1 MANNVNIVINAQDK
15 ASQALGRVSDKAKS
29 MRGQFMAMTAIGGAV
44 TGALGMMT
52 KSALDQEIGVRKL
65 DSALKN
71 VNTSYESQAVVIEK
85 TLRALQDKT
94 NFGDEEQREAL
105 TSLVRLTGDYET
117 SLQAL
122 PVVMDLAVGA
132 SMDFKGATTL
142 MGKALTGETSSL
154 SRYGIKI
161 DSTASATEVLA
172 RLTEQFG
179 GAAESARDPFD
190 QLGNEMGDLGQA
202 IGNVLLPVMQ
212 SLLDSIIPA
221 VKGAVQWTERNPEL
235 TKAIVIT
242 TGAISGLL
250 VVMGILGLAI
260 PPIVAGYGMLT
271 VAQAKL
277 NLVMNLNPFVA
288 IATVITTLAIVII
301 PMLIRKFDSF
311 GDFFRAL
318 TNKIIDGLNF
328 WIKWMSPVFKLIN
341 GLITVWNKF
350 NPDKKL
356 KNIETLLPKFE
367 KGLTHVSVASEKATE
382 TQSTLYD
389 TMSTGLEDVEL
400 GLGKVNKGME
410 KLNETTKTS
419 IGLTEEQ
426 DYTVKKFYVN
436 YASKV
441 GYTGELIN
449 HFIKDH
455 MRLDDERMANR
466 ERIAKKEVE
475 LEQETVDKKK
485 EINETYLDE
494 FHDMYE
500 EMIIETAGLVNK
512 AHEEMIHELSARD
525 KANKKAQLDESTI
538 PGLSNLP
545 GMKLGREASQ
555 VSAIMSAN
563 LSGGLRKAS
572 GEMMTSAEM
581 REFLGIKLSDTGSIP
596 TIGGTGIPVHEV
608 NINVSPELDAQI
620 NFNRVADTL
629 RQKQGDITSNEG
641 QW

>member
-29 MRGQFMAMTAIGGAV
+29 MRGQFLAMTAIGGAV

-105 TSLVRLTGDYET
+105 TALIRLTGDYEG
-117 SLQAL
+117 SLKAL
-122 PVVMDLAVGA
+122 PVIMDLAVGA
-132 SMDFKGATTL
+132 NMDFKNASQL
-142 MGKALTGETSSL
+142 MGKVLSGQTTALT
-154 SRYGIKI
+154 RYGITLDKN
-161 DSTASATEVLA
+161 ATQTEILEE
-172 RLTEQFG
+172 LTKKFG
-179 GAAESARDPFD
+179 GAAEAAFDPINAM
-190 QLGNEMGDLGQA
+190 QNELGDLGQE
-202 IGNVLLPVMQ
+202 IGNVLLPMFI
-212 SLLDSIIPA
+212 SFMDKIIPIIKS
-221 VKGAVQWTERNPEL
+221 VVEWSNKNPAL
-235 TKAIVIT
+235 MKSIVLA
-242 TGAISGLL
+242 TGAIGGILVFLGL
-250 VVMGILGLAI
+250 LGLAL
-260 PPIVAGYGMLT
+260 PPITGGIIAMT
-271 VAQAKL
+271 VAWTAFS
-277 NLVMNLNPFVA
+277 VAFIANPVG
-288 IATVITTLAIVII
+288 LAITGFVLGVISI
-301 PMLIRKFDSF
+301 AMGIKAIINNWDECVEAFKIGINALIGPFNSLIDAFNR
-311 GDFFRAL
+311 L
-318 TNKIIDGLNF
+318 TGANLD
-328 WIKWMSPVFKLIN
+328 
-341 GLITVWNKF
+341 T
-350 NPDKKL
+350 
-356 KNIETLLPKFE
+356 IEKFE
-367 KGLTHVSVASEKATE
+367 LVSDRVAEKTKALGDTSAEAYKDVWRTADHMTKSFDE
-382 TQSTLYD
+382 TNISIGQVDDSLQ
-389 TMSTGLEDVEL
+389 
-400 GLGKVNKGME
+400 

-419 IGLTEEQ
+419 IGLTEKQ

-449 HFIKDH
+449 HFIEDH
-455 MRLDDERMANR
+455 MRLDDERMANK
-466 ERIAKKEVE
+466 ERIANKEVE